1 MYYQSDYATK
11 LIQERRIKE
20 FVRAA
25 EIDHLDNELGA
36 QKPGRLSRLTRG
48 LLHAAGH
55 VLLGAGKQLDRLGT
69 ADARLKLEQGA
80 LDGNR

>member
-20 FVRAA
+20 FVRTA
-25 EIDHLDNELGA
+25 EIDRLDHELGA
-36 QKPGRLSRLTRG
+36 KKPGRLCRWTRG

-55 VLLGAGKQLDRLGT
+55 VLLDAGQQLDRLGT
-69 ADARLKLEQGA
+69 ADAHLKLEQGT